1 MQSFIA
7 EIVDEILKK
16 EGSIENMVFVLPSKR
31 AGAFLRNAIA
41 EKANRTLFVPEIY
54 SIEDFVEQVS
64 GLTYASN
71 TKLVFELYQTYLKT
85 TSGEKETFFSFSKWG
100 QSLLQDFNEID
111 RHLIEPKAIFGNL
124 AAVQELNH
132 WSVQAQKT
140 EMMENYLRFWNEIES
155 IYKGFSKSL
164 VKQDLG
170 YQGLVYKQACANLET
185 YMARCANKHI
195 FIGFNALNAAESQ
208 LIQQM
213 LVLSKAEIYW
223 DIDSYFLTDPIHDA
237 GYFIREYQKTWPYLR
252 ANPLQGVSNHYE
264 KEKDIQVIGVPKNIS
279 QAKYVGHLL
288 KNLYDTDNE
297 VLSNAAL
304 VLGDESLLNPILNSI
319 PEEIETVNITMGYP
333 LQKTL
338 LAGLFNQFFNLY
350 TNVGQQGWYHR
361 NVLEFLSHP
370 YVHKV
375 LGNSFT
381 SLSDRISTAIKRNN
395 ITYLNAKKINNIA
408 QEEHPNIELLFFD
421 KEFTNKDFIE
431 KCLGLIQVLKIKF
444 SETTS
449 DLELGHLYRF
459 YKIFNQISDLL
470 EDYDFITDIKSL
482 NSLYSEILA
491 SETLDFQGDP
501 LEGLQI
507 MGMLESRNL
516 DFETVIITSVNEGI
530 LPSGKSNNSFIPFDL
545 KTYFGLPTYK
555 EKDAVYTYHFYR
567 LLQRAKNI
575 YMLYNTEPD
584 VLEGGEKSRLI
595 TQMLTDERIAKNI
608 HEKIAVP
615 EIRPITKNL
624 AVVFKDAHAL
634 HLIEKHASSG
644 FSPSSLSNYIRNPID
659 FYKQSL
665 LGIEDTLEVEE
676 TVAANTFGTIVHN
689 TLEDLYTPLIG
700 ERLSKENLVP
710 LKLKIRGL
718 VKHHFAKSYFE
729 GDPTKGKNLIAYR
742 VIVRYLENFIDMEIE
757 EAQNHNIKII
767 GLEEKLKLRLDIP
780 EIGFP
785 IYLKGKLDRIDEKD
799 GILRIIDYKTGKVEP
814 KNVTVSDWEDL
825 IMDYEYSKA
834 FQLLCYAFMYQSEN
848 NNDKTEA
855 GIITFKNLYGGLQKL
870 TFKNLDDKKGK
881 YYLIEPDILIQF
893 RQIVKKLILEIC
905 DIDIPFTEKDV

>member
-7 EIVDEILKK
+7 EIVDEVLKK
-16 EGSIENMVFVLPSKR
+16 EGSIEDLVFVLPSKR
-31 AGAFLRNAIA
+31 AGTFLRNAIA
-41 EKANRTLFVPEIY
+41 KKANRTLYVPEIY
-54 SIEDFVEQVS
+54 SIEDFVEKVS
-64 GLTYASN
+64 GLAYASN
-71 TKLVFELYQTYLKT
+71 TKLVFELYQTYLKN
-85 TSGEKETFFSFSKWG
+85 TSGEKESFFSFSKWG
-100 QSLLQDFNEID
+100 QTLLQDFNEID
-111 RHLIEPKAIFGNL
+111 RHLVDPKAIFGNL
-124 AAVQELNH
+124 AAVQEIGH
-132 WSVQAQKT
+132 WSLRTQKT
-140 EMMENYLRFWNEIES
+140 EMMENYLRFWNNIES
-155 IYKGFSKSL
+155 IYNGFLQSL
-164 VKQDLG
+164 TTQGLG
-170 YQGLVYKQACANLET
+170 YQGLVYKKACANLET
-185 YMARCANKHI
+185 YQTNYGNKHI

-208 LIQQM
+208 LIQKM
-213 LVLSKAEIYW
+213 LASSKAEIYW

-237 GYFIREYQKTWPYLR
+237 GYFIREYQKKWPYLR

-264 KEKDIQVIGVPKNIS
+264 KEKDIQIVGVPKNIS

-288 KNLYDTDNE
+288 KNLCDTDNE

-304 VLGDESLLNPILNSI
+304 VLGDENLLNPILNSI

-333 LQKTL
+333 LQKTI
-338 LAGLFNQFFNLY
+338 LAGLFDQFFNLY
-350 TNVGQQGWYHR
+350 INVGQQGWYHR

-370 YVHKV
+370 YVHKI
-375 LGNSFT
+375 LDDSQENF
-381 SLSDRISTAIKRNN
+381 SDQISTAIKKNN
-395 ITYLNAKKINNIA
+395 ITYLNARKINSIA
-408 QEEHPNIELLFFD
+408 QEEHPYVKLLFFD
-421 KEFTNKDFIE
+421 KEFTTKDFIK
-431 KCLGLIQVLKIKF
+431 KCLCLIQVLKTKF
-444 SETTS
+444 SDSTS

-482 NSLYSEILA
+482 HSLYSEILA

-575 YMLYNTEPD
+575 YILYNTEPD
-584 VLEGGEKSRLI
+584 ALEGGEKSRLI
-595 TQMLTDERIAKNI
+595 TQMLTDERISKNI
-608 HEKIAVP
+608 HEKIAAP

-624 AVVFKDAHAL
+624 AVVFKDTHAL
-634 HLIEKHASSG
+634 GLIEKHASNG
-644 FSPSSLSNYIRNPID
+644 FSPSSLSSYIRNPID

-665 LGIEDTLEVEE
+665 LGIEDTLTVEE

-700 ERLSKENLVP
+700 ERLSKENLMP
-710 LKLKIRGL
+710 LKLKIKGL
-718 VKHHFAKSYFE
+718 VKHHFVKSYFE
-729 GDPTKGKNLIAYR
+729 GDPTKGKNLIAYH

-785 IYLKGKLDRIDEKD
+785 TYLKGKLDRIDEKD

-834 FQLLCYAFMYQSEN
+834 FQLLCYTFMYQSEN
-848 NNDKTEA
+848 NTDKTQA
-855 GIITFKNLYGGLQKL
+855 GIITFKNLYGGFQKL
-870 TFKNLDDKKGK
+870 TLRNLNGKKGK
-881 YYLIEPDILIQF
+881 YHLIEPETLLQF
-893 RQIVKKLILEIC
+893 QGVLKNLVLEIC
-905 DIDIPFTEKDV
+905 DIDIPFTEKEV